1 MPNRFLLVVTILTVI
16 FTAGVICF
24 AFKDV
29 QNGGQSSSEL
39 QSTITRYWRVAKT
52 KTLDFAAPILNTFGV
67 NVNEGRISAEDSEA
81 AKYLKDAS
89 EAVGS
94 AINSVTR

>member
-1 MPNRFLLVVTILTVI
+1 MHGRYLIIVTILTVI
-16 FTAGVICF
+16 FTAGVVCF

-29 QNGGQSSSEL
+29 GVGGQASSEL
-39 QSTITRYWRVAKT
+39 QATISRYWRKAKT
-52 KTLDFAAPILNTFGV
+52 ATLDAAAPLLNTFGV
-67 NVNEGRISAEDSEA
+67 NVNKGRISAEDSQA

>member
-1 MPNRFLLVVTILTVI
+1 MHGRYLIIVTIVTVI
-16 FTAGVICF
+16 FTAGVVCF
-24 AFKDV
+24 SFGEI
-29 QNGGQSSSEL
+29 GGNDNLSKIR
-39 QSTITRYWRVAKT
+39 STVTQYWRKAKT
-52 KTLDFAAPILNTFGV
+52 ATLDAAAPMLNTFGV